1 MLERLLVILGQ
12 SGAVSYGDLAR
23 GLGIDQQLVQQ
34 MVEHLARLGYL
45 RPVAG
50 SCGEGCK
57 ACPVDDQCLSGGSD
71 QIWTL
76 TEQGRRAARK
86 AEQLA
91 QHGV

>member
-23 GLGIDQQLVQQ
+23 GLGVDQELVQQ

-57 ACPVDDQCLSGGSD
+57 ACPVEDHCLSGGSD

-76 TEQGRRAARK
+76 TEQGRRAARE
-86 AEQLA
+86 AGQLA